1 MTLLLDTCTFL
12 WLLSDDPRLPL
23 RARTECR
30 TPSNAVYLSALSV
43 WEITIKYRLGRLP
56 LLRIPGVVRRQ
67 PPPAAADRTSAVR
80 RTGCGARH
88 TAAAA
93 SSGSVRPRLGVA
105 SDPARPDDRDARP
118 VDRMLSG
125 PRALAVMVAAA
136 RTPTIMVWPGEG
148 SSPRP
153 LSPPLLPGVVLG
165 RIGGGYSMTQWR
177 PGETKS

>member
-12 WLLSDDPRLPL
+12 WLLSDDQRLPL

-30 TPSNAVYLSALSV
+30 APSNTVYLSALSA

-56 LLRIPGVVRRQ
+56 LPESPESFVASRRQRLRIEPLPFDERGR
-67 PPPAAADRTSAVR
+67 
-80 RTGCGARH
+80 GARL
-88 TAAAA
+88 TAAAV
-93 SSGSVRPRLGVA
+93 SSGSVRPGLGVA

-118 VDRMLSG
+118 VDRTLSG

-136 RTPTIMVWPGEG
+136 RTSAIMVRLGEG

-153 LSPPLLPGVVLG
+153 PSPPLFPGVVLG
-165 RIGGGYSMTQWR
+165 RIGGG
-177 PGETKS
+177 